1 MGGLLNGDEPL
12 LTMSCSDKIARWNV
26 LGTQGSLLSLYI
38 DPIYFSSIIIGSEF
52 NKEHLQRAI
61 NQRVDVPIN
70 LPEPYEVKR
79 LPVHQAPVSK
89 EDRDRKPHSCSL
101 NWYRG
106 DVAEL
111 VVCKTGQQ
119 YFSMRP
125 SRLCKQS
132 LFKRFVELWDKVASE
147 GIKQAAWQ
155 QLKLPLDAACE
166 VTAEHL
172 QNISYGKLKDLA
184 EAYQEAER
192 RLFQHFIQESY
203 GYWVKKPAEQNNFHL
218 DL

>member
-1 MGGLLNGDEPL
+1 
-12 LTMSCSDKIARWNV
+12 MSCSDKIARWNV

-52 NKEHLQRAI
+52 NEEHLQRAV
-61 NQRVDVPIN
+61 NQRVDALIN
-70 LPEPYEVKR
+70 LPEPYEVKQ
-79 LPVHQAPVSK
+79 LPVLEAPVST
-89 EDRDRKPHSCSL
+89 EDGDRKPHSCSL

-111 VVCKTGQQ
+111 VACKTGQQ
-119 YFSMRP
+119 HSPGQQHSTAQQRP

-132 LFKRFVELWDKVASE
+132 LFKCFMELWDKVASE

-155 QLKLPLDAACE
+155 QLKLPLDAARE

-172 QNISYGKLKDLA
+172 QNIPYGELKDLA
-184 EAYQEAER
+184 EAYQEAEQ
-192 RLFQHFIQESY
+192 RLFQHFIQKSY
-203 GYWVKKPAEQNNFHL
+203 GYWAKKPAEQNNFQL